1 MAHLCLRCSHIVRRS
16 GLSDLFGDHLKP
28 LSFHDSFS
36 ENLYSQLDR
45 FTVTQHVKNL
55 KERKKKFLGQN
66 YRINSCNAYLT
77 SLFLFL

>member
-28 LSFHDSFS
+28 LSFHDSFTV
-36 ENLYSQLDR
+36 R

>member
-36 ENLYSQLDR
+36 ENLYSQLDLLSL
-45 FTVTQHVKNL
+45 NML
-55 KERKKKFLGQN
+55 K
-66 YRINSCNAYLT
+66 T
-77 SLFLFL
+77 

>member
-77 SLFLFL
+77 SLLFL